1 MDNLVAEVLKVRIE
15 NEVNTNIKKWGV
27 RIRKIDLQTLPE
39 FKVKIELKGD
49 PIEIS
54 QLIVITSY
62 SIHYTKLYE
71 LFTP

>member
-54 QLIVITSY
+54 QLIETDEYIKQV
-62 SIHYTKLYE
+62 
-71 LFTP
+71 